1 MAAIRIIKEA
11 DTKRPSWTGHPQ
23 AVVSFAGQN
32 FSLYQQKRAQKT
44 LSLFSKH
51 NAAFA
56 EQDHRVPVY
65 ARFKDALCVD
75 LSRRGPAP

>member
-1 MAAIRIIKEA
+1 MAAIRIIKQA

-32 FSLYQQKRAQKT
+32 LCQQKRAQKT
-44 LSLFSKH
+44 VSLFSKH